1 MMPALLSQPSRS
13 RVLPITLAVLVAV
26 LLAAGLAAVAFGA
39 AEDPDGGR
47 RVGSATRATS
57 EARPGAPASP
67 PDTPSTTPPPQQKV
81 ALPHVPPGQKKALE
95 ELMTQVAEVRGLA
108 WREPLQLRLT
118 PRDEM
123 VRRLRAANAR
133 DSDPAQVAA
142 EEATLKLLG
151 LIPSTLDY
159 RRLIDDILR
168 SAVLGFYDPETK
180 ELYVAVGNV
189 NALDAGEKATIV
201 HEMTHALTDQHFAYG
216 PRNIALDKADKADES
231 LGLSALLEGDARLT
245 ETLWMAKH
253 LDEVEALA
261 VLLGLGSEVGDGLE
275 VLART
280 PNYVKQAL
288 VFPYEAGRELVEKLH
303 SAGGY
308 AAVNAAYGRPPS
320 SSEQIL
326 HPEAYTARES
336 VTPPPLPD
344 VAAATGCQRIR
355 AGTLGEFDMGALLDQ
370 HAPGAAPAAE
380 GWNGDAYSLLR
391 CGTGLAFADRW
402 NTDQPADAG
411 RLADALRRWAEKWS
425 GGGAPRA
432 DGRFS
437 GPSGA
442 GRIVRTGSRVDLVL
456 AQNAET
462 ADRVATALR

>member
-1 MMPALLSQPSRS
+1 MMPHLLSQPSRS
-13 RVLPITLAVLVAV
+13 RVLPVALAVLVAV

-39 AEDPDGGR
+39 GEDRGGGR
-47 RVGSATRATS
+47 RPSSATGAT
-57 EARPGAPASP
+57 AQAGAGSSAS
-67 PDTPSTTPPPQQKV
+67 PDTPLTPPPMEKA
-81 ALPHVPPGQKKALE
+81 ALPHVPPAQRGALE

-108 WREPLQLRLT
+108 WREPLQLRLVS
-118 PRDEM
+118 RDEM

-133 DSDPAQVAA
+133 DTDPAQVAV

-151 LIPSTLDY
+151 LIPPTLDLP
-159 RRLIDDILR
+159 RLIDEILR

-180 ELYVAVGNV
+180 ELYVAVGDV

-231 LGLSALLEGDARLT
+231 LALSALLEGDARLT

-261 VLLGLGSEVGDGLE
+261 VLLGLGAEVGDGLE

-280 PNYVKQAL
+280 PSYVKQAL
-288 VFPYEAGRELVEKLH
+288 VFPYEAGQELVDKLH

-336 VTPPPLPD
+336 STPPPLPD
-344 VAAATGCQRIR
+344 LAAATGCRRIR
-355 AGTLGEFDMGALLDQ
+355 AGTLGEFDMRALLDQ
-370 HAPGAAPAAE
+370 HAPGAAPAAD

-391 CGTGLAFADRW
+391 CGTALALADRW
-402 NTDQPADAG
+402 STDQPADAG
-411 RLADALRRWAEKWS
+411 RLADALGRWAVKWS
-425 GGGAPRA
+425 GGAAPRA

-462 ADRVATALR
+462 ADRVASALR